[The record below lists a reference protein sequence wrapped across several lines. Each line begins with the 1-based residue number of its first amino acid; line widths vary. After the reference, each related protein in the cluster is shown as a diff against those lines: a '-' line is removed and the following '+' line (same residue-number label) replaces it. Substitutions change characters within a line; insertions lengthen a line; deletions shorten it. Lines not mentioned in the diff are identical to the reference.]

1 MSTTKATALLLN
13 AGHALDH
20 LFLLIFATAVAA
32 IAAEWG
38 LSWQD
43 LMPYTAGAFVMFG
56 LGALPAGRLGDLW
69 GRRSMMIIFFIGL
82 GVSAMFVAA
91 ARGPLTLAVALTIMG
106 VFTAIYHP
114 VGIPMIVQN
123 AKNPGF
129 TIGVNG
135 LAGNLGI
142 AFAALLT
149 GFLVKY
155 AGWRMAFIVPGAI
168 AIACGALFA
177 ALAPREDMP
186 PAKRPR
192 KSVGLPASVMRRVFV
207 VMTLAAVTGSLIF
220 NFTTNGNG
228 QLFAERF
235 TGVVDDPATL
245 GLLLAGI
252 YTVASFAQIAVGKLI
267 DRVPLKRLY
276 PLDIDRAL
284 RSLERLGRAN
294 IVWHNTNAEPIQ
306 QLTSGAVPLANC
318 FNGRVIAANRSG
330 GQIGYTPAYSGVMG
344 NPYGVI
350 SSSANKREAFEYLN
364 YMLNTPKAAA
374 EYMELT
380 YYAVPNTEA
389 LKLVSPDIVNLL
401 PTSPK
406 LKDKVYI
413 KDDAWWAAN
422 LARVTAR
429 FKEWQLGG

>member
-1 MSTTKATALLLN
+1 MSNTNPTALLLN

-69 GRRSMMIIFFIGL
+69 GRRRMMVIFFVGL
-82 GVSAMFVAA
+82 GASAMLVAA
-91 ARGPLTLAVALTIMG
+91 ARGPISLAVALTIMG

-155 AGWRMAFIVPGAI
+155 AGWRMAFIVPALI
-168 AIACGALFA
+168 SIACGALFA
-177 ALAPREDMP
+177 VVVPREDMP
-186 PAKRPR
+186 PAKRPK
-192 KSVGLPASVMRRVFV
+192 KSVDLPVSVMRRAFL

-228 QLFAERF
+228 QLLAERF
-235 TGVVDDPATL
+235 SGVTEDPATL
-245 GLLLAGI
+245 GMLLAAI

-276 PLDIDRAL
+276 LPIVAAQVPLFVLAAYSTGWALFACALAFMIFVFGAIPFIDAMIVQYVDDRL
-284 RSLERLGRAN
+284 RSRVAGMRLAVSFGVSSLAVYLLGPAVKASGFTTLLLVMAA
-294 IVWHNTNAEPIQ
+294 IST
-306 QLTSGAVPLANC
+306 LTVLFLS
-318 FNGRVIAANRSG
+318 
-330 GQIGYTPAYSGVMG
+330 
-344 NPYGVI
+344 
-350 SSSANKREAFEYLN
+350 
-364 YMLNTPKAAA
+364 
-374 EYMELT
+374 
-380 YYAVPNTEA
+380 
-389 LKLVSPDIVNLL
+389 LL
-401 PTSPK
+401 PGGLPS
-406 LKDKVYI
+406 
-413 KDDAWWAAN
+413 AS
-422 LARVTAR
+422 ARVAMSMPETAEGR
-429 FKEWQLGG
+429 